1 MVMQYQLFAQFAS
14 LFFALVL
21 FTGETVA
28 EQNTPNPDHPE
39 MHRYNGPLFDAMAQI
54 DQKSSLVAAMRSVE
68 ASGVNKIAL
77 FARSRKALHQDEKA
91 LLSLQKKFPD
101 LIVLGVPKYFLLR
114 DDLSKEYIEACLQGI
129 QDHKYSFVG
138 EILYTHANKSGTKK
152 LTKADRYVDPLAPN
166 TDRLLTLLDD
176 DIPVMTHW
184 ESWAW
189 DRDWPRFSKLYAS
202 HPKQKF
208 IIPHIAFASI
218 EQAETILSSH
228 PNVYVTLSKKLDNRK
243 GFGDKEKQAR
253 IGRKM
258 LNSNWR
264 LKQGWREIV
273 VKYSDR
279 ILFAT
284 DAHKSH
290 TWPKYEHTVDRY
302 RVFAAQLPSEVA
314 KNVSYRNAEL
324 LYGVTVNKPH

>member
-1 MVMQYQLFAQFAS
+1 MVMQNQLFAQFAS

-21 FTGETVA
+21 FAGEIVA
-28 EQNTPNPDHPE
+28 EQNTSNLDHQE
-39 MHRYNGPLFDAMAQI
+39 MPRYDGPLFDAMAQI
-54 DQKSSLVAAMRSVE
+54 DQKSSLVSAMRSVE
-68 ASGVNKIAL
+68 ASGVDKIAL

-114 DDLSKEYIEACLQGI
+114 DDLSEEYIEACLQGI
-129 QDHKYSFVG
+129 KDHKYSFVG
-138 EILYTHANKSGTKK
+138 EILYTHANKSGTMK
-152 LTKADRYVDPLAPN
+152 LTKADRHVDPLAPN

-176 DIPVMTHW
+176 NIPIMTHW

-202 HPKQKF
+202 HQKQKF
-208 IIPHIAFASI
+208 IIPHMALASE
-218 EQAETILSSH
+218 EQAEAMLSSYS
-228 PNVYVTLSKKLDNRK
+228 NVYVTLSKKLDNRK
-243 GFGDKEKQAR
+243 GFGDKQKQAR
-253 IGRKM
+253 IGRGM
-258 LNSNWR
+258 LDNNWH
-264 LKQGWREIV
+264 LKPGWREIV
-273 VKYSDR
+273 IKYADR